1 MASQAFSGVGTLFQ
15 RSATINGV
23 YATIAEVNSITGPGM
38 SKDTIDV
45 TSLDS
50 TDGYREFIAGFKN
63 AGTVQLSM
71 NFTNRSYLAMKAD
84 FDSDNVV
91 YYRIVFPDTAVTV
104 ISFTGLVTELP
115 ITVPTDDKVTMDVT
129 IQITGPT
136 DVDSGT

>member
-1 MASQAFSGVGTLFQ
+1 MASEAFSGVGTLFQ
-15 RSATINGV
+15 RSSTLEGT
-23 YATIAEVNSITGPGM
+23 YTTIAEVNSITGPGM

-71 NFTNRSYLAMKAD
+71 NFTNRSYVQAKAD

-91 YYRIVFPDTAVTV
+91 YYRIVFPDAAVTV
-104 ISFTGLVTELP
+104 ITFAGLVTELP
-115 ITVPTDDKVTMDVT
+115 ITVPTDDKVTLDVT

-136 DVDSGT
+136 NVDSGT